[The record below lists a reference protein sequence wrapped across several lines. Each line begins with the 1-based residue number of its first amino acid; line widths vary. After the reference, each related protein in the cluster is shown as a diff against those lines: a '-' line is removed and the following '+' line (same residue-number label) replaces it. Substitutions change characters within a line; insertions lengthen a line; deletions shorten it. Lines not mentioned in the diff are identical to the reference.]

1 MAETGT
7 QLRPIRFGNFE
18 VDLRAG
24 ELRRAGVKLKFGGQ
38 PFQVLT
44 DFAGASRRSSDAGRV
59 TEATLARHF
68 SSMSITI

>member
-24 ELRRAGVKLKFGGQ
+24 ELRCAGVKLKFGGQ
-38 PFQVLT
+38 PLQVLIILLERP
-44 DFAGASRRSSDAGRV
+44 GAKW
-59 TEATLARHF
+59 
-68 SSMSITI
+68 